1 MRLKMPDKLVA
12 AALALVLTFLICV
25 SYLLAGVLKIPLTN
39 RPDQVTVSMSSTGGL
54 FKGSAVTYRG
64 TRVGTITDIQVGK
77 TGPEATITFRSGA
90 KVPVESKAQVRSL
103 SPVGE
108 QFLDL
113 QPEDD
118 GGPYLED
125 GDKISA
131 EVVDLPVTVASA
143 AGNLDQL
150 LQNIDDNDIKV
161 LMRELNAGVT
171 DSSDD
176 LEQLLDS
183 SSQLVSTLDEA
194 WPRTQ
199 DLLVNGKTVNQ
210 IVAAHRQDLATFAT
224 SARRLTQWLRTFDP
238 TFQRILRNAPS
249 DLDAVGLL
257 VKDLGPLLPPLL
269 ANLDATTNILAD
281 RDASVRALSY
291 TVPWGVGR
299 FNTIFRGG
307 WAYLD
312 AYIQGQ
318 VPCDYGNPPKPPS
331 QPTRDPLFADGHCGS
346 DDPERWRA
354 AQHALPP
361 IDR

>member
-1 MRLKMPDKLVA
+1 MKLKKPDKLVA
-12 AALALVLTFLICV
+12 AAIALVVTFLICL

-39 RPDQVTVSMSSTGGL
+39 RPDQVTVSMSTTGGL

-77 TGPEATITFRSGA
+77 NGPEATITFRSGA
-90 KVPVESKAQVRSL
+90 KVPVKSRAEVRSL

-113 QPEDD
+113 QPDEA

-131 EVVDLPVTVASA
+131 EAVDLPVTVASA
-143 AGNLDQL
+143 AGNLDEL
-150 LQNIDDNDIKV
+150 LQNIDDKDIKV

-171 DSSDD
+171 DTDDD

-183 SSQLVSTLDEA
+183 STELVSTLDEA

-199 DLLVNGKTVNQ
+199 DLLVNGRTVNQ

-224 SARRLTQWLRTFDP
+224 SARLLTQWLRRFDP
-238 TFQRILRNAPS
+238 TFQKILKNAPS

-269 ANLDATTNILAD
+269 KNLDTTTNILAD

-312 AYIQGQ
+312 AFIQGQ
-318 VPCDYGNPPKPPS
+318 EPCNYGNPPKPPS
-331 QPTRDPLFADGHCGS
+331 QATRDPLFTGGHCGN
-346 DDPERWRA
+346 DPQRWRA
-354 AQHALPP
+354 ANHAVPP
-361 IDR
+361 VDR

>member
-1 MRLKMPDKLVA
+1 
-12 AALALVLTFLICV
+12 
-25 SYLLAGVLKIPLTN
+25 
-39 RPDQVTVSMSSTGGL
+39 
-54 FKGSAVTYRG
+54 
-64 TRVGTITDIQVGK
+64 
-77 TGPEATITFRSGA
+77 
-90 KVPVESKAQVRSL
+90 VRSL

-113 QPEDD
+113 QPDEA

-131 EVVDLPVTVASA
+131 EAVDLPVTVASA
-143 AGNLDQL
+143 AGNLDEL
-150 LQNIDDNDIKV
+150 LQNIDDKDIKV

-171 DSSDD
+171 DTDDD

-183 SSQLVSTLDEA
+183 STELVSTLDEA

-199 DLLVNGKTVNQ
+199 DLLVNGRTVNQ

-224 SARRLTQWLRTFDP
+224 SARLLTQWLRRFDP
-238 TFQRILRNAPS
+238 TFQKILKNAPS

-269 ANLDATTNILAD
+269 KNLDTTTNILAD
-281 RDASVRALSY
+281 HDASVRALSY

-312 AYIQGQ
+312 AFIQGQ
-318 VPCDYGNPPKPPS
+318 EPCNYGNPPKPPS
-331 QPTRDPLFADGHCGS
+331 QATRDPLFTGGHC
-346 DDPERWRA
+346 DNDPQRWRA
-354 AQHALPP
+354 ANHAVPP
-361 IDR
+361 VDR